1 MQIKVSQLPAHLKK
15 QGLGQ
20 IYVIIGDEPLQV
32 QECGDLIRKQAK
44 YQGFS
49 EREVLSVEK
58 GFNWQSVEQ
67 QAQSL
72 SLFASRRLLELRLA
86 DKSPGTEGAKALIS
100 YLQNPA
106 PATILL
112 ITIDKLETAQQKAKW
127 FLALDK
133 AALIIQVRPIS
144 LLELPNWIA
153 QRFSQL
159 GLQASPEAIAVLAQR
174 SEGHTLACAQEIEK
188 LFLLYGKGRIDAN
201 QVMEVVADSARFETF
216 AWVDTVLS
224 GDVVRG
230 TRQLK
235 ILKAEGYEV
244 ILIVWALTR
253 EIRNLCQMS
262 AALQAGQRWDQ
273 VSKTFQVWQ
282 FRKPILE
289 KALKRHRYARWKF
302 FLKQSARLDSL
313 VKGAERGDV
322 WEELSGLGLQI
333 AGIDF
338 QTTLDERIMG

>member
-1 MQIKVSQLPAHLKK
+1 MQIKFSQLATHLKK
-15 QGLGQ
+15 QLGAV
-20 IYVIIGDEPLQV
+20 YVIIGDEPLQV

-49 EREVLSVEK
+49 EREVLNVEK
-58 GFNWQSVEQ
+58 GFNWQSLEQ

-72 SLFASRRLLELRLA
+72 SLFARRRLLELRLG
-86 DKSPGTEGAKALIS
+86 DKSPGTEGAKALIN

-106 PATILL
+106 PEIVLL
-112 ITIDKLETAQQKAKW
+112 ITIDKLEAAQQKSKW

-133 AALIIQVRPIS
+133 AALIIQIRPIS

-153 QRFSQL
+153 QRFTQL
-159 GLQASPEAIAVLAQR
+159 RLQVSAEAIDVLAQR

-188 LFLLYGKGRIDAN
+188 LFLLYGEGRVDVS

-216 AWVDTVLS
+216 AWVDTVLA
-224 GDVVRG
+224 GDIVRG
-230 TRQLK
+230 ARQLR

-253 EIRNLCQMS
+253 EVRSLCQMS

-282 FRKPILE
+282 SRKSVVE

-302 FLKQSARLDSL
+302 FLKQTTRLDAL
-313 VKGAERGDV
+313 VKGVERGDV
-322 WEELSGLGLQI
+322 WEELSGLSLQI
-333 AGIDF
+333 AGINF
-338 QTTLDERIMG
+338 QTTLDKRIGE